1 MVAKGRLIMVF
12 EILQYG
18 FMQRALVSGVAVAIT
33 CSVVGLFLVLRR
45 QSLFADALSHMA
57 FGGIAIGLFA
67 NLYPI
72 WTAFIVSIFAA
83 LGITKLRESTKIPP
97 DSAVAVLLSAGLAV
111 GVILI
116 GLAGG
121 FTLDLYSF
129 LFGSILLVSMQ
140 DQEIILVASA
150 LILSILY
157 FIYREL
163 VYIAFDEEQAQV
175 SGINVSRLNYIFI
188 VLASIVV
195 ITSIRLVGVLLISS
209 LIVIPNITAMMFG
222 KGFKKTA
229 MISVSIGILS
239 VLTGIVISYVM
250 NLAPGGTIV
259 LVSVTVFLAAIITR
273 DLNKRTMTGEQTEEN
288 TKPSITVRSPL
299 TGIRT
304 T

>member
-1 MVAKGRLIMVF
+1 MIAMVANGRLIMVF

-18 FMQRALVSGVAVAIT
+18 FIQRALVSGIAVAIS

-116 GLAGG
+116 GLSGG

-157 FIYREL
+157 FIYQEL

-259 LVSVTVFLAAIITR
+259 LVSVTVFLAAIIMK
-273 DLNKRTMTGEQTEEN
+273 DLNKRTR
-288 TKPSITVRSPL
+288 TVSKQRKIRSL
-299 TGIRT
+299 Q
-304 T
+304 

>member
-1 MVAKGRLIMVF
+1 MSRTKIAMIAMVAKGRLIMVF

-150 LILSILY
+150 LILTILY

-239 VLTGIVISYVM
+239 VLTGIVISYIM

-273 DLNKRTMTGEQTEEN
+273 DLNKRTMTGSRQR
-288 TKPSITVRSPL
+288 KIRSL
-299 TGIRT
+299 Q
-304 T
+304 

>member
-1 MVAKGRLIMVF
+1 MIAMVAKGRLIMVF

-18 FMQRALVSGVAVAIT
+18 FIQRALVSGIAVAIS

-150 LILSILY
+150 LILTILY

-259 LVSVTVFLAAIITR
+259 LVSVTVFLAAIIMK
-273 DLNKRTMTGEQTEEN
+273 DLNKRTR
-288 TKPSITVRSPL
+288 TVSKQRKIRSL
-299 TGIRT
+299 Q
-304 T
+304 

>member
-1 MVAKGRLIMVF
+1 MSRIKIAMIAMVAKGRLIMVF

-18 FMQRALVSGVAVAIT
+18 FIQRALVSGVAVAIT

-239 VLTGIVISYVM
+239 VLTGIVISYIM

-273 DLNKRTMTGEQTEEN
+273 DLNKRTMTGSRQR
-288 TKPSITVRSPL
+288 KIRSL
-299 TGIRT
+299 Q
-304 T
+304 

>member
-1 MVAKGRLIMVF
+1 MIAMVAKGRLIMVF

-175 SGINVSRLNYIFI
+175 SGTFQDLTTF
-188 VLASIVV
+188 
-195 ITSIRLVGVLLISS
+195 S
-209 LIVIPNITAMMFG
+209 LYLQA
-222 KGFKKTA
+222 
-229 MISVSIGILS
+229 
-239 VLTGIVISYVM
+239 
-250 NLAPGGTIV
+250 
-259 LVSVTVFLAAIITR
+259 
-273 DLNKRTMTGEQTEEN
+273 
-288 TKPSITVRSPL
+288 
-299 TGIRT
+299 
-304 T
+304 

>member
-1 MVAKGRLIMVF
+1 MIAMVAKGRLIMVF

-18 FMQRALVSGVAVAIT
+18 FIQRALVSGVAVAIT

-157 FIYREL
+157 FIYRKL

-259 LVSVTVFLAAIITR
+259 LVSVTVFLATIITR
-273 DLNKRTMTGEQTEEN
+273 DLNKRAMTGSRQ
-288 TKPSITVRSPL
+288 KKIRSL
-299 TGIRT
+299 Q
-304 T
+304 

>member
-1 MVAKGRLIMVF
+1 MIAMVAKGRLIMVF

-18 FMQRALVSGVAVAIT
+18 FIQRALVSGVAVART
-33 CSVVGLFLVLRR
+33 CSVVGLFLALRR

-116 GLAGG
+116 GLSGG

-175 SGINVSRLNYIFI
+175 SGVNVSRLNYIFI

-259 LVSVTVFLAAIITR
+259 LVSVTIFLAAIITR
-273 DLNKRTMTGEQTEEN
+273 DLNKRTMTGSRQR
-288 TKPSITVRSPL
+288 KIRSL
-299 TGIRT
+299 Q
-304 T
+304 